1 MLQLY
6 KDTQDVIDMH
16 VHEVMS
22 DSVITS
28 NESASILNICT
39 LLSDSNVHS
48 AVIIDNDGRPTGI
61 VTEGDIVKLL
71 ASIPSSIY
79 VPVKNVM
86 TRTLITINSSDLVK
100 NALVLMF
107 LKNAKRLIVLDDEK
121 KLVGIIAQ
129 TDILRMILTTF
140 YMKESQKLDFR
151 GQ

>member
-6 KDTQDVIDMH
+6 KDTQDVLDMH

-22 DSVITS
+22 DSVIIS

-61 VTEGDIVKLL
+61 VTEGDIVKHL

-100 NALVLMF
+100 DALVLMF

-129 TDILRMILTTF
+129 TDIL
-140 YMKESQKLDFR
+140 E
-151 GQ
+151 

>member
-61 VTEGDIVKLL
+61 VTEGDIVKLI

-100 NALVLMF
+100 DALVLMF

-140 YMKESQKLDFR
+140 YMKESDKLDFR

>member
-1 MLQLY
+1 
-6 KDTQDVIDMH
+6 
-16 VHEVMS
+16 MS
-22 DSVITS
+22 ESVITS

-79 VPVKNVM
+79 VPVKNIM

-100 NALVLMF
+100 DALVLMF

-140 YMKESQKLDFR
+140 YMKEGEKLDFR

>member
-1 MLQLY
+1 MQQLY
-6 KDTQDVIDMH
+6 KDKQDVIDMH

-28 NESASILNICT
+28 NESANILNICT

-48 AVIIDNDGRPTGI
+48 ALIIDNDGRPTGI
-61 VTEGDIVKLL
+61 VTEGDIVRLL
-71 ASIPSSIY
+71 ASIPSSLY

-100 NALVLMF
+100 DALVLMF

-121 KLVGIIAQ
+121 KLVGLIAQ

-140 YMKESQKLDFR
+140 YMKEGEKLDFR
-151 GQ
+151 GR

>member
-1 MLQLY
+1 
-6 KDTQDVIDMH
+6 MH

-100 NALVLMF
+100 DALVLMF

>member
-1 MLQLY
+1 M
-6 KDTQDVIDMH
+6 IDF
-16 VHEVMS
+16 
-22 DSVITS
+22 IFP

-100 NALVLMF
+100 DALVLMF

-140 YMKESQKLDFR
+140 YMKESDKLDFR

>member
-1 MLQLY
+1 MQQLY

-28 NESASILNICT
+28 NESASILNVCT

-61 VTEGDIVKLL
+61 VTEGDIVKFL

-100 NALVLMF
+100 DALVLMF

-140 YMKESQKLDFR
+140 YMKESEKIDFR

>member
-61 VTEGDIVKLL
+61 VTEGDIVKLI

-100 NALVLMF
+100 DALVLMF

-140 YMKESQKLDFR
+140 YMKESEKLDFR

>member
-6 KDTQDVIDMH
+6 KDTQDVLDMH

-22 DSVITS
+22 DSVTSS

-48 AVIIDNDGRPTGI
+48 AVIIDKDGRPSGI
-61 VTEGDIVKLL
+61 VTEGDIVKFL

-100 NALVLMF
+100 DALVLMF

-140 YMKESQKLDFR
+140 YMKESEKLDFR

>member
-61 VTEGDIVKLL
+61 VTEGDIVKLI

-79 VPVKNVM
+79 IPVKNVM

-100 NALVLMF
+100 DALVLMF

-140 YMKESQKLDFR
+140 YMKESDKLDFR